1 MSLLRNLGRRKTLE
15 QIQAEVGSSGFKRA
29 LGPVQLVF
37 LGVGCIIGAGIF
49 VMTGSAAANYAGPA
63 VMLSFVIAGLAC
75 AFAGLCYAE
84 LASALP
90 VSGSAYTYAYTALGE
105 GAAWTTGWL
114 LLLEYGICAATVAV
128 GFSGYLVNLCND
140 FGIQIPAALS
150 TPMVN
155 AVAVGEG
162 YELHMGGG
170 FNLIAAVAMV
180 VATAILIGG
189 ISLTAAINTAM
200 VVLKVGV
207 LVAFVVI
214 GAGWIDLANWTPF
227 IPENEGGFSY
237 GAPGVLRA
245 ASIIFFAYI
254 GFETVSTAA
263 AEARNPQRDMPI
275 GLIGA
280 MVVCT
285 VIYIAVAAVMT
296 GVVPYRMLD
305 VPDPIAVAVDAMG
318 LPWFALFVKAA
329 AVIGLGSVL
338 IGTVYGQTRVF
349 YSMSRDGLLPPL
361 FSTMHPRLQTPW
373 VGTLALGIGLALVAA
388 LLPIDVLGDLVTL
401 GTALAFCIVCL
412 SVIWLRNTQPQL
424 QRPYRV
430 PLGGVRI
437 GGFWIGTVPVLGI
450 VLSLCMVFP
459 LLLDIGYKFSH
470 GNPVPVVIIGVYFL
484 IGAVVYLAYS
494 GRNSKLARSQ
504 GEAPRP

>member
-1 MSLLRNLGRRKTLE
+1 MSLLQQLGRRKSIE
-15 QIQAEVGSSGFKRA
+15 QVQAEIGSAGFRRV

-105 GAAWTTGWL
+105 GAAWFTGWL

-128 GFSGYLVNLCND
+128 GFSGYLVNLLGD
-140 FGIQIPAALS
+140 FGVLVPAAWATPTLS
-150 TPMVN
+150 AE
-155 AVAVGEG
+155 AVDGGG
-162 YELHMGGG
+162 YVLRLGGG
-170 FNLIAAVAMV
+170 FNVIAAIAMV
-180 VATAILIGG
+180 VATAILVRG
-189 ISLTAAINTAM
+189 IALTAAINTAM

-207 LVAFVVI
+207 LLAFVFI
-214 GAGWIDLANWTPF
+214 GMGWIDLANWTPF
-227 IPENEGGFSY
+227 VPPSEGGFSY
-237 GAPGVLRA
+237 GPAGVLRA

-285 VIYIAVAAVMT
+285 LIYIAVAAVMT

-329 AVIGLGSVL
+329 AVVGLGSVL
-338 IGTVYGQTRVF
+338 IGTIYGQTRIF
-349 YSMSRDGLLPPL
+349 YSMSRDGLVPPV
-361 FSTMHPRLQTPW
+361 FSNLHPRLRTPW
-373 VGTLALGIGLALVAA
+373 LGTLGLGLGLALVAA

-424 QRPYRV
+424 ERPYRV
-430 PLGGVRI
+430 PLGGLRI
-437 GGFWIGTVPVLGI
+437 GGVWIGTVPVLGI
-450 VLSLCMVFP
+450 VLSLGMVAP
-459 LLLDIGYKFSH
+459 LLLDIAQKSVH
-470 GNPVPVVIIGVYFL
+470 GNPVPLVIIGLYFL
-484 IGAVVYLAYS
+484 LGVLAYAVY
-494 GRNSKLARSQ
+494 GRRHSRLAADATR
-504 GEAPRP
+504 